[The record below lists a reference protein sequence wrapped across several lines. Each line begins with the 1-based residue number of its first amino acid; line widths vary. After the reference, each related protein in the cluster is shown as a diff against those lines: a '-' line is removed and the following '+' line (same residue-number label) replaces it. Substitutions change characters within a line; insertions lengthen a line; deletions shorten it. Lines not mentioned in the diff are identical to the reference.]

1 MLYAQ
6 QQFDYQQ
13 LSGDEATMIRE
24 SVMQTVFKLISA
36 VLFLV
41 IHISILWQL
50 SMSYMKVKNIILLTA
65 FTAGN
70 VT

>member
-1 MLYAQ
+1 VLYAQ

>member
-1 MLYAQ
+1 VLYAQ

-41 IHISILWQL
+41 IHISIL
-50 SMSYMKVKNIILLTA
+50 
-65 FTAGN
+65 
-70 VT
+70 